1 MPPCLVPGCRPG
13 SGSGGR
19 VSFHSLP
26 KDESLAKHWL
36 EVCGRLDLLTSKS
49 GKHAKICSAH
59 FRKSDYKNE
68 MKYHLLVAGNSVVKP
83 RLKADAVPSLVLAG
97 WKRIRTGP
105 REIRP
110 AVPRD
115 PQKEQERRQHVSE
128 ALHAYETG
136 QLDGDPVQNLRHQF
150 KMRRARGHLPAAAPG
165 SEELP
170 APSRSADPVRV
181 FTSRGFAEQLAAE
194 SGDDGDPESLQ
205 LLTGAGAA
213 GRSSLVT
220 FASVG
225 RSSDPMTGRRGRPA
239 QSVTVVAGGEH
250 QLPRRLRTVLSGQQ
264 RLCSLRLT
272 LQRQTDQL
280 QALQARHELELEQR
294 DAGDEPPH
302 ALFPP
307 VDAALADA
315 DGAAT
320 GDLLL
325 SPSTL
330 EEANGEL
337 QRLRDE
343 MLQLRTALLESAVAA
358 NERALEANRQRVELL
373 SVFTPRQTEVLLGHR
388 LRADDWDVEDLRR
401 AVALRRVFTRGQYE
415 HLRLQMRLPLPA
427 LRHASVAAQTSAQK
441 RRLYQ
446 TLLDHRSQELEAVP
460 SPEANSQTTM
470 VQKRQ
475 GELLVLRG
483 MPSGHARRTIQ
494 KTEVEP
500 VPAER
505 HVDPSYQRVSV
516 EGVVDHTGDTGGSG
530 ELFDAL
536 VSGEV
541 VVDECDAAEDEAA
554 VDPMELADLPL
565 EQTVTDEVEIGW
577 EEEEPADTVA
587 DAPRSRPLKVA
598 VTPARRVSLV

>member
-1 MPPCLVPGCRPG
+1 MSKIQC
-13 SGSGGR
+13 
-19 VSFHSLP
+19 FHEPL
-26 KDESLAKHWL
+26 KDFW
-36 EVCGRLDLLTSKS
+36 
-49 GKHAKICSAH
+49 
-59 FRKSDYKNE
+59 
-68 MKYHLLVAGNSVVKP
+68 
-83 RLKADAVPSLVLAG
+83 
-97 WKRIRTGP
+97 TGP

-213 GRSSLVT
+213 GQSSLVT

-225 RSSDPMTGRRGRPA
+225 QSSDAMAGRRGRPA

-315 DGAAT
+315 DGAAA

-330 EEANGEL
+330 EEANCEL

-388 LRADDWDVEDLRR
+388 RRADDWDVEDLRR

-427 LRHASVAAQTSAQK
+427 LRHAS
-441 RRLYQ
+441 
-446 TLLDHRSQELEAVP
+446 
-460 SPEANSQTTM
+460 
-470 VQKRQ
+470 
-475 GELLVLRG
+475 
-483 MPSGHARRTIQ
+483 
-494 KTEVEP
+494 
-500 VPAER
+500 
-505 HVDPSYQRVSV
+505 VSV

-554 VDPMELADLPL
+554 VDPMELADLLL